1 MAGGYLQ
8 TFRTD
13 RTGSESM
20 HGSTESGV
28 SQCMELVNERMVS
41 GDQKNKFTSSASTSI
56 FFDHSQGEGT
66 GNSQSHDGPTTRS
79 DFG

>member
-41 GDQKNKFTSSASTSI
+41 GDQKNKFTSSAPTSI
-56 FFDHSQGEGT
+56 FFEHSQGQSGDT
-66 GNSQSHDGPTTRS
+66 TNSQSYDG
-79 DFG
+79 